1 MNCGNKEALSRMT
14 HVQAH
19 RGPHDSGLWEQRFS
33 DGSYIGLGSRRLA
46 ILDLSPS
53 GHMPMATRSTQ
64 LCRSIRSARQRPG
77 DA

>member
-46 ILDLSPS
+46 IL
-53 GHMPMATRSTQ
+53 AAKQRKAVAV
-64 LCRSIRSARQRPG
+64 SAFSE
-77 DA
+77 